1 MRKRAGRK
9 LLFFGAIICC
19 AVSCYGTAERSTPC
33 PELSPAADSKFV
45 PGQVWSYQ
53 TRDTEPFSTLT
64 ILKVESEPKLGTII
78 HIRVDRIRL
87 HNCSGGPEPN
97 QLEHAPFTREALDRS
112 VVKLL
117 RQDAVLPTME
127 GYEQWRRDCG
137 GVYAI
142 TVAQMLT
149 VDEQTF
155 NAGMG
160 CKG

>member
-1 MRKRAGRK
+1 
-9 LLFFGAIICC
+9 
-19 AVSCYGTAERSTPC
+19 
-33 PELSPAADSKFV
+33 
-45 PGQVWSYQ
+45 
-53 TRDTEPFSTLT
+53 
-64 ILKVESEPKLGTII
+64 
-78 HIRVDRIRL
+78 
-87 HNCSGGPEPN
+87 
-97 QLEHAPFTREALDRS
+97 
-112 VVKLL
+112 
-117 RQDAVLPTME
+117 ME